1 MNLYEWMHFSFYDEP
16 ASVFIWVGKNYKE
29 LSSSFFSQEKECQT
43 LSRFRN
49 TTRKTEENQ
58 TVYVVKDL
66 F

>member
-1 MNLYEWMHFSFYDEP
+1 MNGCIFHFMMSQHQF
-16 ASVFIWVGKNYKE
+16 FIWVGKNYKE